1 MIQQEYFRK
10 NYIRDT
16 IKRKIYEKSSG
27 AHPGYILGMIAHF
40 VTLT

>member
-1 MIQQEYFRK
+1 MIQQEYVSK

-16 IKRKIYEKSSG
+16 IKKKIFEKSSG
-27 AHPGYILGMIAHF
+27 APPGYILGMIAHF